1 MTERR
6 QPSISTDTLL
16 AREAAAIELLSQ
28 VCRELDSIVFATS
41 LGAEDMV
48 LTEIIRRERLPIRIF
63 TLDTGRLPTETLE
76 LIKVVERHYGMS
88 IERYAPHAD
97 AIADYVSRY
106 GVDGFY
112 DSVPARQA
120 CCRVRKLEPLKRA
133 LAGQSAWVTGLR
145 AEQSVTRAELP
156 AREWDAA
163 NGLEKINPLA
173 DWSEHEVWAF
183 IRHYR
188 VPYNPLHDQGYPSIG
203 CAPCTRA
210 ITVGEDVRAGRW
222 WWENPETKECGLHRR
237 EFTSRPPS
245 AHPATE
251 RDRSAA

>member
-6 QPSISTDTLL
+6 QPSLSTDTLPT
-16 AREAAAIELLSQ
+16 REAAAIELLSQ

-63 TLDTGRLPTETLE
+63 TLDTGRLPAETLE
-76 LIKVVERHYGMS
+76 LIEVVERHYGTS
-88 IERYAPHAD
+88 IERYAPHPD

-156 AREWDAA
+156 AREWQLLEYLLRHLGKVVSKDHLVSSLSGWEGDVSGNAVEVYVSRLRVKLAESGLRIRTVRGFGYMLEEEPADAA
-163 NGLEKINPLA
+163 QA
-173 DWSEHEVWAF
+173 
-183 IRHYR
+183 
-188 VPYNPLHDQGYPSIG
+188 
-203 CAPCTRA
+203 
-210 ITVGEDVRAGRW
+210 
-222 WWENPETKECGLHRR
+222 
-237 EFTSRPPS
+237 
-245 AHPATE
+245 
-251 RDRSAA
+251 

>member
-1 MTERR
+1 MRNCWRFISGRPVREDAEARR
-6 QPSISTDTLL
+6 HQPH
-16 AREAAAIELLSQ
+16 ALSGDQ
-28 VCRELDSIVFATS
+28 S
-41 LGAEDMV
+41 
-48 LTEIIRRERLPIRIF
+48 ERLH
-63 TLDTGRLPTETLE
+63 
-76 LIKVVERHYGMS
+76 LIARQH
-88 IERYAPHAD
+88 D
-97 AIADYVSRY
+97 
-106 GVDGFY
+106 Y

-183 IRHYR
+183 IRHHR

-222 WWENPETKECGLHRR
+222 WWETPETKECGLHRR
-237 EFTSRPPS
+237 EFAPRPPS
-245 AHPATE
+245 ATPAIE